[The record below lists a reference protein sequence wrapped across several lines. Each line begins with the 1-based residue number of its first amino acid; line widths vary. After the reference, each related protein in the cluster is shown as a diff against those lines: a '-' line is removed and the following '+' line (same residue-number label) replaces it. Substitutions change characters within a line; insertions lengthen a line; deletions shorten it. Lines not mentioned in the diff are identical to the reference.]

1 VVDELLRSVSGGLD
15 LDDVAR
21 GLWEAALPHLPAA
34 VEGEDAEFL
43 AAVEEVARAAGLVH
57 SVPVASLLHACN
69 DGCRQLCARLER
81 DGTPQGQT
89 AARRLSGLKNV
100 ALTRIATGYCSGLE
114 ETLVMLGRT
123 AEAASRTDVV
133 TGAMKPSEIADQ
145 LALEV
150 ERCQRMDLSLGLIE
164 MTVRPPREE
173 PGSGDHAA
181 DAQALG
187 VVGACLHG
195 CLRRYDS
202 IGMTATGDFLL
213 VLPDISRRGLAGAA
227 ERLRRE
233 VGACI
238 RGQVA
243 VPVVFALSHYDYV
256 DVNAGEI
263 MHTLGQSL
271 DEARSVGHSLAWS

>member
-1 VVDELLRSVSGGLD
+1 MDELLRSVSGGLD

-21 GLWEAALPHLPAA
+21 GLWEVALPHLPAA

-57 SVPVASLLHACN
+57 GVPVASLLHACN
-69 DGCRQLCARLER
+69 DGCRQLCVRLER
-81 DGTPQGQT
+81 AGTPKALT
-89 AARRLSGLKNV
+89 AARRIAGLENV

-114 ETLVMLGRT
+114 ETLVLMRHT

-133 TGAMKPSEIADQ
+133 TGAMKPTEIADQ
-145 LALEV
+145 LSLEV

-164 MTVRPPREE
+164 MAVRPPREE
-173 PGSGDHAA
+173 ANNAEHPA
-181 DAQALG
+181 DPQALG

-202 IGMTATGDFLL
+202 IGMTTTGDFLL

-233 VGACI
+233 LGACVK
-238 RGQVA
+238 GQVP
-243 VPVVFALSHYDYV
+243 VPVFALSHYDYV
-256 DVNAGEI
+256 DVNARE
-263 MHTLGQSL
+263 MLDALGQSL
-271 DEARSVGHSLAWS
+271 DEARSVGQSLAWS